1 MYNQKANGTNYG
13 YRIRYTSESTTNP
26 DYNMLR
32 SMEYPTASE
41 QPLFTV
47 SYAYSL
53 PSVLTA
59 GTVYSFLNAGSSKYL
74 DVSNGTDADNN
85 NVAQYKGNSTVS
97 QKKLLSNYAKEH
109 HFPNPKFYVDDGYTG
124 TNFAGVR

>member
-1 MYNQKANGTNYG
+1 MKKDASFYIIFTINAYP
-13 YRIRYTSESTTNP
+13 ST
-26 DYNMLR
+26 
-32 SMEYPTASE
+32 SE
-41 QPLFTV
+41 QPLFNV